1 MPLPLTSKLCIFTV
15 QKSKS
20 NSLPTARYN
29 ELLFAELMAR
39 QSKGLI
45 PKDTLLLVID
55 DPVKGIGSG
64 GATLNALLVISE
76 NLASQAGYTVM
87 DMLCYM

>member
-1 MPLPLTSKLCIFTV
+1 MNQLFFGCFADTECNFYVL
-15 QKSKS
+15 
-20 NSLPTARYN
+20 
-29 ELLFAELMAR
+29 ELIAR

-64 GATLNALLVISE
+64 GATLNALLVITE
-76 NLASQAGYTVM
+76 NLASQAGYTV
-87 DMLCYM
+87 

>member
-1 MPLPLTSKLCIFTV
+1 MVSKIKTKIWISYFFGCFADTECNFYVL
-15 QKSKS
+15 
-20 NSLPTARYN
+20 
-29 ELLFAELMAR
+29 ELIAR

-64 GATLNALLVISE
+64 GATLNALLVITE
-76 NLASQAGYTVM
+76 NLASQAGYTVWY
-87 DMLCYM
+87 LVIS